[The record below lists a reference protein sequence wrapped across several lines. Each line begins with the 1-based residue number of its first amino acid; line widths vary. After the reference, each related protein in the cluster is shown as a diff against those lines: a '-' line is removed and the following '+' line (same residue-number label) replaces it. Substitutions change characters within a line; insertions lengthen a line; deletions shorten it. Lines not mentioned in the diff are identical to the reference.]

1 MKKKASNYDKIQYG
15 LSIWQCSVAHLGRSY
30 KESEANL
37 PIRAS
42 DHDKQFDLFA
52 NTDVWDASGWLIT
65 STSHSGGVVRCNV
78 RKGTQVATLVVPD
91 YTLFFHADPSLPSE
105 DCPWLLNDPRFKA
118 MKEKTS

>member
-1 MKKKASNYDKIQYG
+1 MKKKESSYNGIQYG
-15 LSIWQCSVAHLGRSY
+15 LSVWAGSVPHLGRSY

-42 DHDKQFDLFA
+42 EHDKQFDLFVG
-52 NTDVWDASGWLIT
+52 TDVWDANGWLIT
-65 STSHSGGVVRCNV
+65 STSLSGGIVRCNV
-78 RKGTQVATLVVPD
+78 RKGTQVATLIAPD
-91 YTLFFHADPSLPSE
+91 HTLFFHADPSKPHE